1 MKKFL
6 FSLISLF
13 IIVKLLYVA
22 IINRAI
28 TTTFVFCPFM
38 SKQITLNFLI
48 LLVGTFI
55 AGIVFILCLNCLKN
69 KGKSL
74 NAYKNQ
80 YEKIAVA
87 NEEQSDKVKILEEKI
102 KALEIALSKA
112 LEK

>member
-6 FSLISLF
+6 VSLIAIF
-13 IIVKLLYVA
+13 ILVKLVWIGFVNSA
-22 IINRAI
+22 VEI
-28 TTTFVFCPFM
+28 TFLFCPFLD
-38 SKQITLNFLI
+38 KVITLNFPTLI
-48 LLVGTFI
+48 LGLFVS
-55 AGIVFILCLNCLKN
+55 GIIFACCINALKN
-69 KGKSL
+69 KGKNL

-102 KALEIALSKA
+102 KSLEIALSKA

>member
-6 FSLISLF
+6 VSLIALF
-13 IIVKLLYVA
+13 IIAKLLYVA
-22 IINRAI
+22 IINKAI
-28 TTTFVFCPFM
+28 TTTFIFCPLM
-38 SKQITLNFLI
+38 DKTITLNFLV
-48 LLVGTFI
+48 LVIGIFISGIIFTFCVN
-55 AGIVFILCLNCLKN
+55 ALKN
-69 KGKSL
+69 QGKNI

-102 KALEIALSKA
+102 KSLEIALAKA